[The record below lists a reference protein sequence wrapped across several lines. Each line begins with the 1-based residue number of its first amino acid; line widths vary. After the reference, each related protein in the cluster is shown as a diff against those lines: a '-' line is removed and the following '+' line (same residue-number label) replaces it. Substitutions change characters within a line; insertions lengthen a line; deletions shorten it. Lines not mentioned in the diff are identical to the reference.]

1 MRNLWIKFG
10 CFLTGYNYPIVMSS
24 SEVAVKAVKRYT
36 SALIIVSIIW
46 AFVGFMFTNRYLH
59 GSTWGSVAGAAIMVI
74 IIIQVERQIILSV
87 TPSKWLYIFRGLIAV
102 MMAILGAII
111 IDQIIFKE
119 DIELEQVSLID
130 EKVNKILPLKTA
142 DLRSQIMNMDSTINA
157 KEQERLA
164 LMTDISQHPTIQ
176 SVTTQSLPVT
186 VNKTVTDSLKQTT
199 TTGSVVNANSRT
211 VSSIPNP
218 KMSLIQPLDAQIN
231 DLRGRKASLDSNLL
245 ALRPMVEKDIRSKV
259 GFLDEL
265 KVMYKLISE
274 SRIALT
280 VWLLW
285 FFFLLGLEMF
295 VLISKTSEKQNDY
308 EATVLHHM
316 NIQMKRLKSL
326 ERDNLTPEP
335 AG

>member
-1 MRNLWIKFG
+1 M
-10 CFLTGYNYPIVMSS
+10 TGYNYPIVMAS

-46 AFVGFMFTNRYLH
+46 AFIGFMFTNRYLH
-59 GSTWGSVAGAAIMVI
+59 GSTWGSIAGAAIMVI

-87 TPSKWLYIFRGLIAV
+87 TPSKWLYFFRGLIAM

-130 EKVNKILPLKTA
+130 EKVNKILPAKTA
-142 DLRSQIMNMDSTINA
+142 DLRSQIVTMDSTINA
-157 KEQERLA
+157 KEQERIA
-164 LMTDISQHPTIQ
+164 LMTDISQNPTIQ

-199 TTGSVVNANSRT
+199 TTGSIVHTNTRT

-218 KMSLIQPLDAQIN
+218 KMSLIQPLDAQIM
-231 DLRGRKASLDSNLL
+231 DLRERKASLDSNLL
-245 ALRPMVEKDIRSKV
+245 ALRPMVEQDIRSKV

-274 SRIALT
+274 SPIALT

-316 NIQMKRLKSL
+316 NIQMKRLKAL
-326 ERDNLTPEP
+326 DRDPHVPEP
-335 AG
+335 VT